1 MQAIMETLFDIF
13 YLVSVIT
20 LGILMASRKQAQ
32 KQYRLFGIMAI
43 LLGFGDAFHLIPR
56 AFALWTT
63 GLENH
68 AFSLGM
74 GKLITSIT
82 MTIFYVILYH
92 VWRLR
97 YHITE
102 KKGLTAIIYILAF
115 LRIILCLCPQ
125 NAWTSPAAPL
135 SWGIYRNIP
144 FTIMGILMI
153 VLFYQSTRQHH
164 DSSFKNMWLT
174 ILLSF
179 GFYIPVVL
187 FADTIP
193 LMGMLMIPKTLAYL
207 WTVWIGYQTMKKE
220 A

>member
-13 YLVSVIT
+13 YLTSVIT

-92 VWRLR
+92 VWRMR

-102 KKGLTAIIYILAF
+102 KKGLTAVIFWRSSALSSVFA
-115 LRIILCLCPQ
+115 LRTLGQ
-125 NAWTSPAAPL
+125 APL
-135 SWGIYRNIP
+135 PPYLGAFTETSLSPSWGFSSSSCFIKAP
-144 FTIMGILMI
+144 
-153 VLFYQSTRQHH
+153 VSTMTVP
-164 DSSFKNMWLT
+164 S
-174 ILLSF
+174 
-179 GFYIPVVL
+179 
-187 FADTIP
+187 
-193 LMGMLMIPKTLAYL
+193 KTC
-207 WTVWIGYQTMKKE
+207 G
-220 A
+220 

>member
-13 YLVSVIT
+13 YLTSVIT

-92 VWRLR
+92 VWRMR

-102 KKGLTAIIYILAF
+102 QKGLTAVIYLLAF
-115 LRIILCLCPQ
+115 LRIILCLCPPRTLGQ
-125 NAWTSPAAPL
+125 APL
-135 SWGIYRNIP
+135 PPYLGAFTETSLSPSWGFSSSSCFIKAP
-144 FTIMGILMI
+144 
-153 VLFYQSTRQHH
+153 VST
-164 DSSFKNMWLT
+164 M
-174 ILLSF
+174 
-179 GFYIPVVL
+179 
-187 FADTIP
+187 
-193 LMGMLMIPKTLAYL
+193 
-207 WTVWIGYQTMKKE
+207 TVPSKICG
-220 A
+220 

>member
-13 YLVSVIT
+13 YLTSVIT

-68 AFSLGM
+68 PVTLGM

-92 VWRLR
+92 VWRMR

-102 KKGLTAIIYILAF
+102 QKGLTAIIYILAF
-115 LRIILCLCPQ
+115 LRISSVFALRTLGQAPLPPYLG
-125 NAWTSPAAPL
+125 AFTETSPSP
-135 SWGIYRNIP
+135 SWG
-144 FTIMGILMI
+144 F
-153 VLFYQSTRQHH
+153 S
-164 DSSFKNMWLT
+164 
-174 ILLSF
+174 
-179 GFYIPVVL
+179 
-187 FADTIP
+187 
-193 LMGMLMIPKTLAYL
+193 
-207 WTVWIGYQTMKKE
+207 
-220 A
+220 

>member
-13 YLVSVIT
+13 YLTSVIT

-102 KKGLTAIIYILAF
+102 KKRADCHHLYFGV
-115 LRIILCLCPQ
+115 
-125 NAWTSPAAPL
+125 SPHYPLSLPPRTHGQAPL
-135 SWGIYRNIP
+135 RLYPGAFTETSLSPSWG
-144 FTIMGILMI
+144 FSLSSS
-153 VLFYQSTRQHH
+153 ST
-164 DSSFKNMWLT
+164 KA
-174 ILLSF
+174 
-179 GFYIPVVL
+179 PVSTMTV
-187 FADTIP
+187 P
-193 LMGMLMIPKTLAYL
+193 SKTC
-207 WTVWIGYQTMKKE
+207 G
-220 A
+220 

>member
-13 YLVSVIT
+13 YLTSVIT
-20 LGILMASRKQAQ
+20 LGILMASRKQAK
-32 KQYRLFGIMAI
+32 KQYRLFGIVAI

-92 VWRLR
+92 VWRMR
-97 YHITE
+97 YH
-102 KKGLTAIIYILAF
+102 
-115 LRIILCLCPQ
+115 
-125 NAWTSPAAPL
+125 
-135 SWGIYRNIP
+135 
-144 FTIMGILMI
+144 IMGILI
-153 VLFYQSTRQHH
+153 IILFYKSTRQHH
-164 DSSFKNMWLT
+164 DGSFKNMWLT

-207 WTVWIGYQTMKKE
+207 WTIWIGYQTMKKE

>member
-13 YLVSVIT
+13 YLTSVIT

-74 GKLITSIT
+74 GKLIKSIT

-92 VWRLR
+92 VWRMR

-102 KKGLTAIIYILAF
+102 KKDLPQSFMFWRFSALSSVFAPRTLGQAPPH
-115 LRIILCLCPQ
+115 LCLGGFTE
-125 NAWTSPAAPL
+125 TSPSP
-135 SWGIYRNIP
+135 SWG
-144 FTIMGILMI
+144 F
-153 VLFYQSTRQHH
+153 S
-164 DSSFKNMWLT
+164 
-174 ILLSF
+174 
-179 GFYIPVVL
+179 
-187 FADTIP
+187 
-193 LMGMLMIPKTLAYL
+193 
-207 WTVWIGYQTMKKE
+207 
-220 A
+220 